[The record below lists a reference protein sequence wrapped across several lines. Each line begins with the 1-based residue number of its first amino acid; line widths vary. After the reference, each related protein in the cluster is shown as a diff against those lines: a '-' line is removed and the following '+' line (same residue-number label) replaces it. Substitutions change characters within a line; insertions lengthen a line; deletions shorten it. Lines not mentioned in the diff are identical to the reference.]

1 MNNRSKSIA
10 FVAIA
15 FALTVPLIA
24 FATFFSLRFQPNHLP
39 PWFGNTLC
47 VWFVANFLI
56 LLLVAKKLFKKQ
68 SIAEEKTSVLSPKKS
83 RYLWITRGITGY
95 LVLIWTVLFVKG
107 VIGTVR
113 GEYEPVRAIPAGIFL
128 LFFILLFGWAF
139 YRSFRPNKG

>member
-1 MNNRSKSIA
+1 MNNRSKSIV

-39 PWFGNTLC
+39 PWFCNTLC
-47 VWFVANFLI
+47 IWFIANFLI

-68 SIAEEKTSVLSPKKS
+68 SIAEEKTFVLSPKKS
-83 RYLWITRGITGY
+83 RHLWITRGITGY

-113 GEYEPVRAIPAGIFL
+113 GEYELARAIPAGIFL
-128 LFFILLFGWAF
+128 LLFILLVGWTL
-139 YRSFRPNKG
+139 YRSFQPNKS